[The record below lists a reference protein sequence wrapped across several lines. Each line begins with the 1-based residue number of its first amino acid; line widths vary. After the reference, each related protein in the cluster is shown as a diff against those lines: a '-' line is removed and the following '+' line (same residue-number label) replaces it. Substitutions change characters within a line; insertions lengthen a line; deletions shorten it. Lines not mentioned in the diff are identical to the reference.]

1 MPPVLCLPGLL
12 CTPGLFDPVLS
23 ALGQG
28 RAVALPQGDDFESLV
43 TTLAEGLTGGSTEPV
58 VLVGMSMGSY
68 LALALALRVPDRV
81 AGLVLIGTNAA
92 ADSPKGAALRGKVA
106 AWARREGMPALAASI
121 ADSMLSAARR
131 ADPVLRDT
139 ILRMADATGI
149 ETFAAHQAA
158 LAGRPDQTAR
168 LAAIACPVLVLTG
181 AEDTVTPPDAGRAVA
196 EGVAAGRFVLL
207 DGVGHMPVLERPQLV
222 ATHLRAFLESL

>member
-106 AWARREGMPALAASI
+106 AWARRAAAPMAADDRRPPRNPPSNDPTSVTIPLVRAAEACSARSLAATNLDCHDRNLV
-121 ADSMLSAARR
+121 AYLLCSAAISASARSLPTWAHR
-131 ADPVLRDT
+131 ARNSSSVSPT
-139 ILRMADATGI
+139 
-149 ETFAAHQAA
+149 
-158 LAGRPDQTAR
+158 
-168 LAAIACPVLVLTG
+168 
-181 AEDTVTPPDAGRAVA
+181 
-196 EGVAAGRFVLL
+196 LL
-207 DGVGHMPVLERPQLV
+207 
-222 ATHLRAFLESL
+222 